1 MTEKNKRKSL
11 LKNTIMLYLLTFSTY
26 LIGFIL
32 VPYQTRVLLPEKYG
46 ILSVATA
53 VMTYFQLI
61 IDFGFLLSATEEVS
75 LNRDDKKKLSKIFTS
90 ITTNKILL
98 SLMCFIVLFVLCGVI
113 EQWKDSKVFFLLTF
127 IATMLGSLIPDYLYR
142 GLEKMEAI
150 TIRTVAIKVFFAT
163 MVFVFV
169 KKPEDY
175 YIIPVLNIIGNS
187 VALLFVYA
195 HLYFKLNIKFVRFN
209 IADLLRS
216 FKTSAIFFLSRIAT
230 TVYTVTNTVIL
241 DLVFGSATAG
251 YYASADKLISTAKSG
266 VAPITDSL
274 YPYMVKNKDFKL
286 VKKILL
292 IIEPLIIIACTI
304 VFIWAKPLCVWF
316 FGAEYADVAP
326 ILRAMIP
333 IAVVVFPNYIFGF
346 PVLGAMGLNK
356 YANYSIFV
364 ATAMHILIL
373 LVLYFTNTLNA
384 VTLGVATSISE
395 CVVLIYRISVVI
407 KYSKRGKM

>member
-1 MTEKNKRKSL
+1 MTKKNKRKSL

-26 LIGFIL
+26 LISFIL

-53 VMTYFQLI
+53 VMTYFQLV

-90 ITTNKILL
+90 ITTDKILL

-113 EQWKDSKVFFLLTF
+113 KQWKENGVFFLLTF

-187 VALLFVYA
+187 IALLFVYA
-195 HLYFKLNIKFVRFN
+195 HLYFKLNIKFVKFN
-209 IADLLRS
+209 IEDLLRS

-241 DLVFGSATAG
+241 DFVFGSATAG

-304 VFIWAKPLCVWF
+304 VFIWAKPLCIWF
-316 FGAEYADVAP
+316 FGVEYADVAP
-326 ILRAMIP
+326 ILRSMLP
-333 IAVVVFPNYIFGF
+333 IAVIVFPNYIFGF

>member
-1 MTEKNKRKSL
+1 MKKKGSL
-11 LKNTIMLYLLTFSTY
+11 FKNTVMLYILTFSTY
-26 LIGFIL
+26 LISFIL

-53 VMTYFQLI
+53 VMTYFQLV

-90 ITTNKILL
+90 ITADKIILAL
-98 SLMCFIVLFVLCGVI
+98 ISFLVLFVLCGII

-127 IATMLGSLIPDYLYR
+127 IATALGSLIPDYLYR
-142 GLEKMEAI
+142 GLEKMEAV
-150 TIRTVAIKVFFAT
+150 TIRTVAIKVFFAA

-175 YIIPVLNIIGNS
+175 FIIPVLNIIGNS

-209 IADLLRS
+209 IGDLLRS

-241 DLVFGSATAG
+241 DFVFGSATAG
-251 YYASADKLISTAKSG
+251 YYSSADKLISTAKSG

-274 YPYMVKNKDFKL
+274 YPYMVRNRDFKL

-333 IAVVVFPNYIFGF
+333 IAVVIFPNYIFGF

-407 KYSKRGKM
+407 KYRKRGKI